1 MNSLRLQGLFFSL
14 VALVAT
20 GLSVLRIPIDPQLEL
35 LWTSVLIVLLGVP
48 HGALDPIYA
57 EALPLIKSRIAWAG
71 FVICYLLLALLV
83 VAVWWYAPS
92 HFLVVFLLVSVWHF
106 SGDLGVGAT
115 FLLRLFY
122 GGAVIVLPAAF
133 HAAELNRLF
142 SLLAGPQAAALVVVP
157 LQFMAW
163 PWLLIVIFLVVNNAR
178 HNGFLVLELMALSL
192 LTLYVSPMLGFT
204 VYFCCM
210 HSPRHILRTQ
220 RYAEM
225 TLKRL
230 ALVAL
235 LPMLAVM
242 VMAAGSWYLLPDS
255 FIDERIIQF
264 LYVALAAL
272 TIPHMVLVERVRFT
286 EWQPRGLK
294 KFKFR

>member
-1 MNSLRLQGLFFSL
+1 MAMSSLRLQGLFFSV
-14 VALVAT
+14 VALVVT
-20 GLSVLRIPIDPQLEL
+20 GVSVLRIPIDPQLEL
-35 LWTSVLIVLLGVP
+35 LWTGLLIVFLGVP
-48 HGALDPIYA
+48 HGALDPVYA
-57 EALPLIKSRIAWAG
+57 EALPLIKSRIAWVG
-71 FVICYLLLALLV
+71 FVVCYLLLALLV

-92 HFLVVFLLVSVWHF
+92 PFLVGFLLVSAWHF

-115 FLLRLFY
+115 FLLRFFY

-142 SLLAGPQAAALVVVP
+142 SLLAGPQAAALIMVP

-163 PWLLIVIFLVVNNAR
+163 PWLVIVVCLVASNAR
-178 HNGFLVLELMALSL
+178 HNGLLVLELMALSL
-192 LTLYVSPMLGFT
+192 LTLCVSPLLAFT

-210 HSPRHILRTQ
+210 HSPRHIMRTQ
-220 RYAEM
+220 QYAGM
-225 TLKRL
+225 SFKRL
-230 ALVAL
+230 ALVAV

-255 FIDERIIQF
+255 AIDERMLQF

-286 EWQPRGLK
+286 EWQPRTVA
-294 KFKFR
+294 